1 MHLTSGASLES
12 EPPTLYKK
20 NTTPKRKHSYTVLER
35 GCIPYIPT
43 PITSTIP
50 KWVFQTSSVKC
61 EIISLCIHS
70 EPNPKYAAKIMFFH
84 QPNNFSSKKH
94 NTSDKESPA
103 SRKKLQSLPQQIEK
117 GGICRQQTYRTRGVH
132 FRWISKKALDIGLYS
147 RKIMHQKQKTVEAS
161 DEYPKPQLCWDTWT
175 RTMNN
180 RTRICCVANYTISQF
195 SFSNSRMRTPLSEL
209 RCKGSA
215 FSETDKRI

>member
-1 MHLTSGASLES
+1 MKNGVAILMHLTSGASLES

-117 GGICRQQTYRTRGVH
+117 GGICRQQTYRTRGVPY
-132 FRWISKKALDIGLYS
+132 A
-147 RKIMHQKQKTVEAS
+147 V
-161 DEYPKPQLCWDTWT
+161 
-175 RTMNN
+175 
-180 RTRICCVANYTISQF
+180 
-195 SFSNSRMRTPLSEL
+195 PLGYGAADPSGPL
-209 RCKGSA
+209 
-215 FSETDKRI
+215 